1 MGPEPRPPA
10 SVAVVIVNWNSGAYI
25 DRTLASLASQ
35 TVRPARV
42 IVVDNASSDGS
53 ADGLE
58 DRHAG
63 VEVIRAGTNL
73 GFAAANNRGVEA
85 AEGCEWVALLN
96 PDAFPEPDWLERML
110 AAADAH
116 PDHALLGA
124 RLVLADEPET
134 LDGTGDA
141 YHVSGL
147 AWRRH
152 HGRPVS
158 EAPAVAEEV
167 FGPCAAA
174 ALYRRS
180 AFLAAGGF
188 EERYF
193 CYLEDV
199 DLAFRLRLAGHRA
212 MSVPDAV
219 VHHVGSATTGRVSDF
234 TVYHS
239 HRNIVWT
246 YASDMPGRLV
256 WLYLPQHLLMNLL
269 TVLWF
274 ATRGQARVILRAKRD
289 ALLGLG
295 WAIRRRRAVQATR
308 RVDADDL
315 RGQMTRGVAG
325 YLTAAQR
332 ARRSRLLPRLGGA

>member
-1 MGPEPRPPA
+1 MCPEPRPA
-10 SVAVVIVNWNSGAYI
+10 SVAVVIVNWNSGGHL
-25 DRTLASLASQ
+25 DRALSALSRQ

-58 DRHAG
+58 GRHPG
-63 VEVIRAGTNL
+63 VEVIHAGANL
-73 GFAAANNRGVEA
+73 GFAAGNNLGVRA
-85 AEGCEWVALLN
+85 ADGCEWVALLN

-110 AAADAH
+110 AAAEAH
-116 PDHALLGA
+116 PGHALLGA
-124 RLVLADEPET
+124 RLLLDDRPEV

-152 HGRPVS
+152 HGRPVA
-158 EAPAVAEEV
+158 EAPAGAEEV

-174 ALYRRS
+174 ALYRR
-180 AFLAAGGF
+180 ADFLAVGGF

-199 DLAFRLRLAGHRA
+199 DLALRLRLAGHRA
-212 MSVPDAV
+212 LAVPDAV
-219 VHHVGSATTGRVSDF
+219 VRHVGSALTGRESDF

-246 YASDMPGRLV
+246 YVTGMPGRLV

-269 TVLWF
+269 TVVWF

-289 ALLGLG
+289 ALLGLP
-295 WAIRRRRAVQATR
+295 WAIARRRRVQRAR
-308 RVDADDL
+308 RVEPEAL
-315 RGQMTRGVAG
+315 RRQMARGLAG

-332 ARRSRLLPRLGGA
+332 ARRSRLFPRLGGA